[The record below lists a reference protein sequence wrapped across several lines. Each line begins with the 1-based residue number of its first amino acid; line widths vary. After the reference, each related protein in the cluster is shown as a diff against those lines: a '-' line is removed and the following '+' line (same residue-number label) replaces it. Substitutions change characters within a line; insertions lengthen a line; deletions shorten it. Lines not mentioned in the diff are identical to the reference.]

1 MGYRSREVGSPVM
14 VRLWRRD
21 LPRWGFLALVAAIYL
36 YMFLPIAVVVLTSLN
51 PGQYLRL
58 PPPGLSLRWYAAA
71 LAPEWLEPF
80 RISLVLAATTAVAAS
95 LLGLPAA
102 LALVRHRFPGREAL
116 NALLLSPLSL
126 PAIVS
131 GVAILQ
137 FLSLMGLRGL
147 IGFPALLLAHTALTV
162 PYAIRTIA
170 ISLHGFDRSLEL
182 AAMNLGATPWRTFR
196 YVTLPLIKPGLFA
209 GMVFAFIVSFNNVP
223 VSLFLVRPG
232 MVTLPIRILN
242 YLEYRFD
249 PSLAAVN
256 MLSLLVVLVIV
267 AAAERTAGFTRFVY
281 AR

>member
-1 MGYRSREVGSPVM
+1 MSPRAL
-14 VRLWRRD
+14 RLWKRD
-21 LPRWGFLALVAAIYL
+21 LPRWGFLSLVAAIYL
-36 YMFLPIAVVVLTSLN
+36 YMFLPIAVVVMVSLN

-58 PPPGLSLRWYAAA
+58 PPQGISLRWYAAA
-71 LAPEWLEPF
+71 LAPEWLAPF
-80 RISLVLAATTAVAAS
+80 RISLVLAAATALVATV
-95 LLGLPAA
+95 LGMPAA
-102 LALVRHRFPGREAL
+102 FGLVRHRFPGHEVIH
-116 NALLLSPLSL
+116 ALLLSPLSL

-137 FLSLMGLRGL
+137 FLSLVGLRGL
-147 IGFPALLLAHTALTV
+147 IGFPALLLVHAALTI

-170 ISLHGFDRSLEL
+170 ISLYGLDRSLEQ

-209 GMVFAFIVSFNNVP
+209 GMVFAFVVSFNNVP

-256 MLSLLVVLVIV
+256 MLSVLVILVIV
-267 AAAERTAGFTRFVY
+267 AVAERTGGFTRFVY
-281 AR
+281 TR

>member
-1 MGYRSREVGSPVM
+1 M